1 MFRTG
6 IRLLAL
12 ACCLGFAGSAAAST
26 TTTSSFEDLDENA
39 DGLLSREEAAAAKG
53 LDFAKA
59 DADKNGWLDRAEYEA
74 AVS

>member
-6 IRLLAL
+6 IRMLAL
-12 ACCLGFAGSAAAST
+12 ACCLGLAGSAAAST
-26 TTTSSFEDLDENA
+26 TPSSFEDLDKNA
-39 DGLLSREEAAAAKG
+39 DGLLSREEAAAEKG

>member
-12 ACCLGFAGSAAAST
+12 ACCLGLAASAAAST
-26 TTTSSFEDLDENA
+26 TTASSFEDLDKNA
-39 DGLLSREEAAAAKG
+39 DGLLSREEAAAEKG

-59 DADKNGWLDRAEYEA
+59 DTDKNGWLDRAEYEA